1 MNVITHYDRLITENN
16 DPFRDPPVLKEY
28 MDKWDGREFLDAM
41 KLDRTKSV
49 LEIGVGTGR
58 LAARVI
64 PHCLHFTGID
74 ISPLTIERAKENL
87 SVFGNISLICA
98 DFSEYGFDCMFDVIY
113 SSLTMMHFE
122 NKQAVISKTASLLK
136 DDGIFCLSIDKNRRD
151 VIDMGSYSL
160 KIYPDD
166 PNSLTECI
174 KTSALK
180 LDRIFETEFAHIFI
194 CTK

>member
-1 MNVITHYDRLITENN
+1 
-16 DPFRDPPVLKEY
+16 

-41 KLDRTKSV
+41 RLDHTKSV

-87 SVFGNISLICA
+87 SDFGNVSLICA
-98 DFSEYGFDCMFDVIY
+98 DFSEYGFDCLFDVVY

-122 NKQAVISKTASLLK
+122 NKQAMISKTASLLK
-136 DDGIFCLSIDKNRRD
+136 DNGIFCLSIDKDRRE
-151 VIDMGSYSL
+151 VIDMGSYKL
-160 KIYPDD
+160 KIYPDNPD
-166 PNSLTECI
+166 SITECI
-174 KTSALK
+174 KAANLK
-180 LDRIFETEFAHIFI
+180 LERVFETEFAYIFVCSKI
-194 CTK
+194 VDNR